1 MGPHI
6 TLGRYNNNPQYLDSH
21 YSGPELISSRH
32 QSLGTITVRPPT
44 KHGLRVPSER
54 KGYRINC
61 HIFFWLS
68 QHLGTPKTV
77 AFIHEKNQDVHQ
89 QTLRT
94 NWIKLYQATPLGHVL
109 VFVMDICSVGCFQRI
124 PRQLF
129 WVACIPFPLSCGKLQ
144 LESIMIPLCSYLLNM
159 CQILK

>member
-77 AFIHEKNQDVHQ
+77 EFINEKNQDVHQ

-109 VFVMDICSVGCFQRI
+109 VFVVDMALGVSRG
-124 PRQLF
+124 
-129 WVACIPFPLSCGKLQ
+129 FPDNCAGWPASRSHFRVENYSSNLS
-144 LESIMIPLCSYLLNM
+144 
-159 CQILK
+159 